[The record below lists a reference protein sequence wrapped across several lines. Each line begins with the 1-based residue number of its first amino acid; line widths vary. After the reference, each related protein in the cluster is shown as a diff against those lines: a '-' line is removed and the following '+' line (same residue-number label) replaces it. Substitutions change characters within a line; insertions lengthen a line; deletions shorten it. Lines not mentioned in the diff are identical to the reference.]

1 MLISPGM
8 KVTAEI
14 KTDQRRVIDFLL
26 ERVLG
31 TVYTA
36 GRER

>member
-1 MLISPGM
+1 MRG
-8 KVTAEI
+8 TEI

-26 ERVLG
+26 ERVIG
-31 TVYTA
+31 TMQTA